1 MTRAECFLEAAE
13 GLFTQVCALCAELCR
28 TVATDPTLLELAA
41 CARPGQFEPLLL
53 MVAAHHEILRDPTHE
68 LAEFYVSLAPSP
80 RPPEG
85 VGRVFRDFCR
95 QRGDAL
101 RHLVATRAVQT
112 TEVRRCALLLPLLAL
127 ASDRAG
133 GAPLAMLDLGTGA
146 GLALLFDRYRYD
158 YGAVRLG
165 PADSPLVL
173 ECQVRGGTP
182 PLRLPEIAWRA
193 GLDLQPLDVT
203 SAEDRA
209 WMKAHLWPNTR
220 FAERLARLEA
230 ALGVAVASPP
240 PVRRADMVAS
250 LPDVLEEMPPDA
262 TACLV
267 HCFSFYELP
276 AEARAELEAR
286 IEECA
291 RRRPLLV
298 VGMEWNARE
307 GAWLEVRDP
316 AAGWQA
322 RVGVPQVH
330 GEWLEWTV

>member
-1 MTRAECFLEAAE
+1 MTLAERFTESAE

-28 TVATDPTLLELAA
+28 TVAADPGLLELAA

-68 LAEFYVSLAPSP
+68 LAEFYTSLAPSP
-80 RPPEG
+80 RPPER
-85 VGRVFRDFCR
+85 VGPAFADFCR
-95 QRGDAL
+95 VRGDAL
-101 RHLVATRAVQT
+101 RHLMATRAVQT

-127 ASDRAG
+127 AAQRSG
-133 GAPLAMLDLGTGA
+133 GGPLALLDLGTGA
-146 GLALLFDRYRYD
+146 GMTLLLDRYRYD
-158 YGAVRLG
+158 YGSVQLG

-173 ECQVRGGTP
+173 ECQVRGGDP

-209 WMKAHLWPNTR
+209 WMKAHLWPNAR

-230 ALGVAVASPP
+230 ALGLAVASPP
-240 PVRRADMVAS
+240 PVRRADMVSGLAGAV
-250 LPDVLEEMPPDA
+250 DEMPADA

-276 AEARAELEAR
+276 AGARAELEGRLA
-286 IEECA
+286 ECA
-291 RRRPLLV
+291 RRRPLFV
-298 VGMEWNARE
+298 VGMEWNTRE
-307 GAWLEVRDP
+307 GAWLEVRDL
-316 AAGWQA
+316 AAGWEA

>member
-1 MTRAECFLEAAE
+1 MRLAERFTESAG

-28 TVATDPTLLELAA
+28 TVAADSRLLELAA

-53 MVAAHHEILRDPTHE
+53 MVAAHHEILRDPKHD
-68 LAEFYVSLAPSP
+68 LAEFYVSLVPAP
-80 RPPEG
+80 RPPQQ
-85 VGRVFRDFCR
+85 VGPAFRDFCR

-146 GLALLFDRYRYD
+146 GLTLLLDRYRYD

-173 ECQVRGGTP
+173 ECQVQRGDP

-209 WMKAHLWPNTR
+209 WMKAHLWPNAR
-220 FAERLARLEA
+220 FAERLARLES
-230 ALGVAVASPP
+230 ALALAVAAPP

-276 AEARAELEAR
+276 AEARAELERRMA
-286 IEECA
+286 ECA

-298 VGMEWNARE
+298 VGMEWNAQE
-307 GAWLEVRDP
+307 GAWLEVRDLC
-316 AAGWQA
+316 AGWEA